1 MSAQSITRLLQDAA
15 RHSREAASN
24 LPQFDLSPLGADG
37 GIYLAGSAH
46 ERRETLAV
54 PGSLFAVLTRSQR
67 YARSNLRKW
76 QKHDESVSLA
86 GPRISVSYDHQ
97 YNQSFPL
104 WPKTLRARWNIAGE
118 LKKSRKRVLVK
129 NIPYEVELRLV
140 IVQHGSSEV
149 KVETVLSEKIDPR
162 RSLIEYPI
170 GRHFWAPSVIHSEPW
185 FEELMSELRSHA

>member
-1 MSAQSITRLLQDAA
+1 MSRSITRMLENAA
-15 RHSREAASN
+15 RHGRDAVSN
-24 LPQFDLSPLGADG
+24 LPQFDLSPLANDR

-54 PGSLFAVLTRSQR
+54 PGSLFEVLMRIQR

-76 QKHDESVSLA
+76 QKHDESVSLS

-104 WPKTLRARWNIAGE
+104 WPKTLRARWNIADE

-140 IVQHGSSEV
+140 IVQHGSSGV
-149 KVETVLSEKIDPR
+149 TVEAVLSEKIDPR
-162 RSLIEYPI
+162 RSLIDYPI